1 MSRKRRGRDSRAAA
15 GNDGAIGHARSMQI
29 EGRRSNDQ
37 GHHPFLGSR
46 AETMSS
52 MHGSSAGL
60 GSQMS
65 TQSIYSNSTGA
76 GTRPSVNEA
85 FDDGEVQYV
94 QDELAVLNEEVQ
106 AGNMRAFG
114 SNTESV
120 FEQLEAIRTQQ
131 FELVKSF
138 VDMDQRISEQRNSDH
153 DVQAVIQVML
163 ASIRKSCEP
172 MAWHVRSHIIAQFCI
187 LFRIRCLY
195 CRSRWTSTPSQESS
209 TMRSRICYNDWTR
222 SPSWCN
228 PFQAR
233 HPLPLR
239 HLHPNTHPMP
249 FKHHKQRL
257 TKLALRCRWLQAR
270 GSLG

>member
-153 DVQAVIQVML
+153 DVQAVEMDFNTFTREFDHEEQNLLQRLDKVTKL
-163 ASIRKSCEP
+163 VQSFS
-172 MAWHVRSHIIAQFCI
+172 SQ
-187 LFRIRCLY
+187 
-195 CRSRWTSTPSQESS
+195 TSTAPPTPASQHAPDAFQTPQATVDEAGFEVPVASS
-209 TMRSRICYNDWTR
+209 ERVT
-222 SPSWCN
+222 
-228 PFQAR
+228 
-233 HPLPLR
+233 
-239 HLHPNTHPMP
+239 
-249 FKHHKQRL
+249 RL
-257 TKLALRCRWLQAR
+257 TAMH
-270 GSLG
+270 SVSSVDE